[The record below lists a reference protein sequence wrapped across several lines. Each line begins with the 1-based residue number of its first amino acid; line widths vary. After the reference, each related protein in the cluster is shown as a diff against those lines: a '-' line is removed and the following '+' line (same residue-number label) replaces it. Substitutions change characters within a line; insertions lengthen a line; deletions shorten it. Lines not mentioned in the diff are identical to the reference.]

1 MTIDW
6 YKIFMYGY
14 YYPTLIVAIIYL
26 IDLYR
31 TIKKGKEKYYSKRI
45 NRSFVLFIPIFNLM
59 ILLIYIW
66 IALDYI
72 MDYAMSLRKR

>member
-6 YKIFMYGY
+6 YNIFMYGY

-45 NRSFVLFIPIFNLM
+45 NKAFVLFLPIFNLM

>member
-31 TIKKGKEKYYSKRI
+31 TIKKGRKSI
-45 NRSFVLFIPIFNLM
+45 TQSGLTGLLFCLSPYL
-59 ILLIYIW
+59 IL
-66 IALDYI
+66 
-72 MDYAMSLRKR
+72 

>member
-6 YKIFMYGY
+6 YNIFMYGY

-45 NRSFVLFIPIFNLM
+45 NRAFVLFIPIFNLM

>member
-6 YKIFMYGY
+6 YNIFVYGY

-45 NRSFVLFIPIFNLM
+45 NRAFVLFIPIFNLM